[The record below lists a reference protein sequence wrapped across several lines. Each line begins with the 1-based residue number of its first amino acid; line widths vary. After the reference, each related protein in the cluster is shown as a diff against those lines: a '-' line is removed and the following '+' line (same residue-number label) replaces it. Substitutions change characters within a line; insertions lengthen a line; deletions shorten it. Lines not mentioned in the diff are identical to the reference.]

1 MQKRRGT
8 QRFSEEN
15 GNKEITNVNQK
26 MRMTEY

>member
-8 QRFSEEN
+8 QRFLEEN